1 MYLKFLWIFR
11 ICIQIVMSFFNTLK
25 EKRKFSKIIPT
36 DYLLNSKRYVSKLIS
51 SILLVLL
58 SMGRLKVWNFLSI
71 SIILLRTSRCFRVNN
86 AQHYLWKRGRW
97 KNSLALIWEYLR
109 GKYVAIYNCP
119 EDWSGS
125 GIDINLAC
133 FHIYMSQCNT
143 NKSKIHI
150 YVIYL
155 SHIYKS

>member
-1 MYLKFLWIFR
+1 M
-11 ICIQIVMSFFNTLK
+11 
-25 EKRKFSKIIPT
+25 
-36 DYLLNSKRYVSKLIS
+36 NSKRYVSKLIS

-71 SIILLRTSRCFRVNN
+71 SIILLNPSRYFRVNN

-97 KNSLALIWEYLR
+97 KNSLALIWDYLR

-119 EDWSGS
+119 EDWGGS

-133 FHIYMSQCNT
+133 FHIYIWANAIPIKAKYIYTSYIC
-143 NKSKIHI
+143 HI
-150 YVIYL
+150 SIKVKTTCTEHRCIFLCFYF
-155 SHIYKS
+155 